1 SRETWGRS
9 IDFLFSAVGYS
20 VGLGNLWR
28 FPYLC
33 FENGGGAFLVPYVLF
48 TLLLG
53 IPMMLLETSFGQY
66 VRGGV
71 MKSWDTIPI
80 FKDFISTYMTLLVW
94 IIKYM
99 VSSCSLNLPWS
110 TCGNH
115 WNTENCVQFSSSV
128 NITHNITSSAHRVS
142 AAEEFWLFGVLG
154 ISSGIQNLGSLRS
167 DLVLYMALLWVAV
180 YLVTFK
186 GIKWSSKVIYVTATL
201 PVILIVVVL
210 VRGCTLDGARDGLW
224 FYLYPDLTKLA
235 NIQVWMTAATQ
246 VGYSTGIGVGYMI
259 FLGSFNNFN
268 QNFHRDVLVIGITNA
283 MTSFLSGFAVFS
295 SLGFMAKKLNVT
307 MENVASSGPG
317 LVFIAYPQSIS
328 LLPMPQLWGFLF
340 FLTLL
345 MLGFDSQVVH
355 FECFV
360 TYFIDGS
367 KRLRSIRWHREI
379 TNAVM
384 CFMSFCVGLAMVSE
398 GGIYVFEMSIQSG
411 STGWGLFLICIC
423 ELVAISWIYGLDNY
437 FKDIKNMIGEFR
449 GQFVLKI
456 CWKFVSPMICMAGVI
471 YFLAG
476 FKPLQTG
483 SYIYPPWAQ
492 VVAQLISFSS
502 VIFIPG
508 YAVYIKLT
516 SGKSF
521 SQ

>member
-1 SRETWGRS
+1 RETWGRS

-80 FKDFISTYMTLLVW
+80 FKGIGFAQFVTSAYVSSTYMTLLVW

-398 GGIYVFEMSIQSG
+398 VHYIKGGIYVFEMSIQSG

-502 VIFIPG
+502 VIFIP
-508 YAVYIKLT
+508 
-516 SGKSF
+516 
-521 SQ
+521 

>member
-1 SRETWGRS
+1 S

-80 FKDFISTYMTLLVW
+80 FKGFAQFVTSAYVSSTYMTLLVW

-268 QNFHRDVLVIGITNA
+268 QNFHR
-283 MTSFLSGFAVFS
+283 FLSGFAVFS

-345 MLGFDSQVVH
+345 MLGFDSQ
-355 FECFV
+355 
-360 TYFIDGS
+360 
-367 KRLRSIRWHREI
+367 
-379 TNAVM
+379 
-384 CFMSFCVGLAMVSE
+384 

-456 CWKFVSPMICMAGVI
+456 CWKFVSPMICM
-471 YFLAG
+471 
-476 FKPLQTG
+476 
-483 SYIYPPWAQ
+483 
-492 VVAQLISFSS
+492 
-502 VIFIPG
+502 
-508 YAVYIKLT
+508 
-516 SGKSF
+516 
-521 SQ
+521 

>member
-33 FENGGGAFLVPYVLF
+33 FENGGGKFSMRLILIITVSVSPVIALHSCKEYLFNSNVITRWRSLESLFLKPNATGVQVVCYLYTGAFLVPYVLF

-80 FKDFISTYMTLLVW
+80 FKGIGFAQFVTSAYVSSTYMTLLVW

-345 MLGFDSQVVH
+345 MLGFDSQ
-355 FECFV
+355 
-360 TYFIDGS
+360 
-367 KRLRSIRWHREI
+367 
-379 TNAVM
+379 
-384 CFMSFCVGLAMVSE
+384 
-398 GGIYVFEMSIQSG
+398 
-411 STGWGLFLICIC
+411 
-423 ELVAISWIYGLDNY
+423 
-437 FKDIKNMIGEFR
+437 
-449 GQFVLKI
+449 
-456 CWKFVSPMICMAGVI
+456 
-471 YFLAG
+471 
-476 FKPLQTG
+476 
-483 SYIYPPWAQ
+483 
-492 VVAQLISFSS
+492 
-502 VIFIPG
+502 
-508 YAVYIKLT
+508 
-516 SGKSF
+516 
-521 SQ
+521 